1 MRRSAA
7 AQKYF
12 PGGTNWDKVEPISY
26 PTSTGLRHQMRIARH
41 KLKWMARLLL
51 ALTLFTQGVLAAHA
65 CVSAQASAAHGVLM
79 QAQDAMEAMPCC
91 PRHADTQGA
100 NECLVHCTQS
110 DQVNLDQYELI
121 ALPVTA
127 VVLQVAMPLPER
139 RTALRDVAPLA
150 LNSGPPLSI
159 LYCSFLL

>member
-12 PGGTNWDKVEPISY
+12 PGGTNWDKVVPIPY
-26 PTSTGLRHQMRIARH
+26 FTPTGLRHQMRIAQH
-41 KLKWMARLLL
+41 KLKWIARLLL
-51 ALTLFTQGVLAAHA
+51 ALALFTQGVLAAHA
-65 CVSAQASAAHGVLM
+65 CVSAQASAAHAVL
-79 QAQDAMEAMPCC
+79 QARDVMEEMPCC
-91 PRHADTQGA
+91 PHHADKQGA

-110 DQVNLDQYELI
+110 DQVSLDQHGLV

-127 VVLQVAMPLPER
+127 VVLQVAPPLPER
-139 RTALRDVAPLA
+139 RAARRDVAPLA
-150 LNSGPPLSI
+150 LNCGPPLSI